1 MIHFFLPEPFSIA
14 PVPVKV
20 ESVAEGTEE
29 RESSRQIS
37 EGGHTDYPEEESVI
51 KEVDAVKTIG
61 HLGHHEKSEEYIDVS
76 VPTEERPSGKENGMG
91 SVTDIAIPD
100 AVVDQCEVR
109 KSRVSSLEE
118 CSREI
123 ERKEIVLA
131 AFIDTKLT
139 AMPPVPTSTSVCT
152 SKTVSSTIT
161 VTSPTAVSN
170 ASNITTVD
178 SVADAVT
185 AESSVGETERRSS
198 DTRKDKSNPTA
209 EVSQVHDMRN
219 APMSPKCR
227 IPVRLGEPIGFK
239 SSSHVVDDL
248 NTPSTFTQDKPTVG
262 DSVCAPTPQWPGC
275 NSPDS
280 PTPLSS
286 KAVASKSPPSA
297 SKTGTK
303 IPALLPALSP
313 GLGKG
318 DNKSPQNSSL
328 TALSEKIFFPSS
340 PTSTSLKH
348 EKSDLFSSSVLSSNR
363 SSVSNADSLLE
374 SPSGTRIL
382 QPGFYL
388 SSSAS
393 LQSSKRTSLS
403 SQSSSSSRPGSIA
416 PSLNTS
422 LDFPTSPNDKEAAY
436 NYINKP
442 NFSTTDHNLNISSKI
457 PTAVSPSSLRLNPVS
472 GFSNLEGST
481 LLGTPKSTSNEHN
494 PLVSKI
500 PTPST
505 PTSPLG
511 SASRLSSDGSQRTSV
526 ESPGKHM
533 KSWMF
538 GPHKNATVVSVE
550 LHII

>member
-1 MIHFFLPEPFSIA
+1 M
-14 PVPVKV
+14 PVVKV

-29 RESSRQIS
+29 RVGLGQIS

-51 KEVDAVKTIG
+51 KEVDAVKIVR
-61 HLGHHEKSEEYIDVS
+61 HLEHHEKCEEYVDVS
-76 VPTEERPSGKENGMG
+76 VPTDERPSGKETGMG
-91 SVTDIAIPD
+91 SVTDIAVPG
-100 AVVDQCEVR
+100 AVVDECEVR

-118 CSREI
+118 CSHET
-123 ERKEIVLA
+123 ERKETVLA
-131 AFIDTKLT
+131 AFIDTKST
-139 AMPPVPTSTSVCT
+139 TMPPIPTVTSLCT
-152 SKTVSSTIT
+152 SKTVTSTIT

-170 ASNITTVD
+170 ASNITTSTTSLVD
-178 SVADAVT
+178 SVADTVT
-185 AESSVGETERRSS
+185 AESGVGETESRSS

-209 EVSQVHDMRN
+209 EVSQVNDMQN
-219 APMSPKCR
+219 APLSPKCR
-227 IPVRLGEPIGFK
+227 IPVRLGEPIGLK
-239 SSSHVVDDL
+239 SSGHVVDDL
-248 NTPSTFTQDKPTVG
+248 NTPSTFTQDKPIVG
-262 DSVCAPTPQWPGC
+262 DSVCAPTPQRPGC

-280 PTPLSS
+280 LTPLSS
-286 KAVASKSPPSA
+286 KAVASKSPPSPL
-297 SKTGTK
+297 KTGTK
-303 IPALLPALSP
+303 IPTLLPTVSP

-318 DNKSPQNSSL
+318 DNKSLQSSSP
-328 TALSEKIFFPSS
+328 TALSEKMLFPDAKS
-340 PTSTSLKH
+340 PSTSTSMKH
-348 EKSDLFSSSVLSSNR
+348 EKSDVFSSPVLSSNR

-374 SPSGTRIL
+374 SPSGTRIP

-388 SSSAS
+388 SSSVS
-393 LQSSKRTSLS
+393 LQSSKRASLS

-416 PSLNTS
+416 PLLNTS

-472 GFSNLEGST
+472 GFSNLEGSA
-481 LLGTPKSTSNEHN
+481 LHGTPKSTSNEHN

-500 PTPST
+500 PTLTST

-538 GPHKNATVVSVE
+538 GPHKNATVVSAE

>member
-1 MIHFFLPEPFSIA
+1 V
-14 PVPVKV
+14 PVVKV
-20 ESVAEGTEE
+20 ESVAEEIEE

-37 EGGHTDYPEEESVI
+37 EGSHTDYPEEESVI
-51 KEVDAVKTIG
+51 KEVDAVKIVG
-61 HLGHHEKSEEYIDVS
+61 HLEHHEKCEEYVDVS
-76 VPTEERPSGKENGMG
+76 VPTDERPSGKETRMG
-91 SVTDIAIPD
+91 SVTDIAIPG
-100 AVVDQCEVR
+100 AVVDECEVC

-118 CSREI
+118 CSHET
-123 ERKEIVLA
+123 ERKETVLA
-131 AFIDTKLT
+131 AFIDTKST
-139 AMPPVPTSTSVCT
+139 TMPPIPTVTSLCT
-152 SKTVSSTIT
+152 SKTVTSTIT

-170 ASNITTVD
+170 ASNITTSTTSLVD
-178 SVADAVT
+178 SVADTITV
-185 AESSVGETERRSS
+185 ESGVGETESRSS

-209 EVSQVHDMRN
+209 EVSQVHDMQN
-219 APMSPKCR
+219 APLSPKCR
-227 IPVRLGEPIGFK
+227 IPVRLGEPIGLK
-239 SSSHVVDDL
+239 SSGHVVDDL

-262 DSVCAPTPQWPGC
+262 DSVCAPTPQRPGC

-280 PTPLSS
+280 LTPLSS
-286 KAVASKSPPSA
+286 KTVASKSPPSP

-303 IPALLPALSP
+303 IPTLLPTVSP

-318 DNKSPQNSSL
+318 DNSSP
-328 TALSEKIFFPSS
+328 TALSEKLLFPPS
-340 PTSTSLKH
+340 TSTSMKH
-348 EKSDLFSSSVLSSNR
+348 EKSDVFSSSVLSSNQ

-374 SPSGTRIL
+374 SPSGTRIP

-388 SSSAS
+388 SSSVS
-393 LQSSKRTSLS
+393 LQSSKRASLS

-472 GFSNLEGST
+472 GFSNLEGSA
-481 LLGTPKSTSNEHN
+481 LHGTPKSTSNEHN

-500 PTPST
+500 PTLTST

-538 GPHKNATVVSVE
+538 GPHKNATVVSAE

>member
-1 MIHFFLPEPFSIA
+1 
-14 PVPVKV
+14 VPVVKA

-29 RESSRQIS
+29 RESSGRIS

-51 KEVDAVKTIG
+51 KEADAVKIVG
-61 HLGHHEKSEEYIDVS
+61 HMGHHEKSEEYVDVS
-76 VPTEERPSGKENGMG
+76 VPTEEKPSGKETGMG

-100 AVVDQCEVR
+100 AVVDQYEVH

-118 CSREI
+118 CSHEI
-123 ERKEIVLA
+123 ERKETVLA

-139 AMPPVPTSTSVCT
+139 TMPPIPTITSVCT
-152 SKTVSSTIT
+152 SKTVNSTII
-161 VTSPTAVSN
+161 VTSPIAVSN
-170 ASNITTVD
+170 ASNITTSTTSVVD

-198 DTRKDKSNPTA
+198 DTRKDNSNPTA
-209 EVSQVHDMRN
+209 EVSQVHNMRN
-219 APMSPKCR
+219 APLSPKCR
-227 IPVRLGEPIGFK
+227 IPVRLGEPVGLK
-239 SSSHVVDDL
+239 SSGHVVDDL
-248 NTPSTFTQDKPTVG
+248 NTPSAFTQNKPTVG

-280 PTPLSS
+280 LTPLLS

-303 IPALLPALSP
+303 IPALFSPVSP

-318 DNKSPQNSSL
+318 DNKSLQNSSL
-328 TALSEKIFFPSS
+328 TAFSEKMLFPDAKS
-340 PTSTSLKH
+340 PTSTSFKH
-348 EKSDLFSSSVLSSNR
+348 EKSDVFSSSILSSNR
-363 SSVSNADSLLE
+363 SSVSNADSLSE

-388 SSSAS
+388 SSSGS

-416 PSLNTS
+416 PLLNTS

-442 NFSTTDHNLNISSKI
+442 SFSTTDHNLNISSKI

-472 GFSNLEGST
+472 GFSNLEGSA
-481 LLGTPKSTSNEHN
+481 LHGTPKSTSNEHN

-500 PTPST
+500 PTLTST

-538 GPHKNATVVSVE
+538 GPHKNATVVSAE
-550 LHII
+550 LHVI

>member
-1 MIHFFLPEPFSIA
+1 M
-14 PVPVKV
+14 PVVQVK
-20 ESVAEGTEE
+20 SVAEGTEE
-29 RESSRQIS
+29 RESSGQTS

-51 KEVDAVKTIG
+51 KEGDAVKTVG
-61 HLGHHEKSEEYIDVS
+61 HVEHHEKSEEYVDVS
-76 VPTEERPSGKENGMG
+76 VPTDERPSGKESGTG
-91 SVTDIAIPD
+91 SVADTAIPD
-100 AVVDQCEVR
+100 TVVECEVR
-109 KSRVSSLEE
+109 KSRVSSSEE
-118 CSREI
+118 YSHEI
-123 ERKEIVLA
+123 ERKETVLA
-131 AFIDTKLT
+131 AFIDTKST
-139 AMPPVPTSTSVCT
+139 TMPPVPTITSVCT
-152 SKTVSSTIT
+152 SKTVTSTVT

-170 ASNITTVD
+170 ANNITTNTTSLVD

-185 AESSVGETERRSS
+185 AESSVGETERSS
-198 DTRKDKSNPTA
+198 DTRQDKSNPTA

-219 APMSPKCR
+219 APVSPKCR
-227 IPVRLGEPIGFK
+227 IPVRLGESIGLK
-239 SSSHVVDDL
+239 SSGHVVDDL

-262 DSVCAPTPQWPGC
+262 DSVCAPTPQRPGC

-280 PTPLSS
+280 LTPLSS

-303 IPALLPALSP
+303 IPTLLPTVSP

-328 TALSEKIFFPSS
+328 SEKMLFTDAKS
-340 PTSTSLKH
+340 PATSASLKH
-348 EKSDLFSSSVLSSNR
+348 EKSDVFSSSLLSSNR
-363 SSVSNADSLLE
+363 SSVSNADSLSE

-382 QPGFYL
+382 QPGFYV
-388 SSSAS
+388 SSSVS
-393 LQSSKRTSLS
+393 LHSSKRASLS

-416 PSLNTS
+416 PLLNTS

-457 PTAVSPSSLRLNPVS
+457 PTAVSPSSLRLNPVG
-472 GFSNLEGST
+472 GFSNLEGSA
-481 LLGTPKSTSNEHN
+481 LHGTPKSTSNEHN

-500 PTPST
+500 PTLTST

-511 SASRLSSDGSQRTSV
+511 SVSRLLSDGSQRTSV

-538 GPHKNATVVSVE
+538 GPHKNATVVSAE
-550 LHII
+550 LHVI

>member
-1 MIHFFLPEPFSIA
+1 M
-14 PVPVKV
+14 PVVKV

-29 RESSRQIS
+29 RVGLGQIS

-51 KEVDAVKTIG
+51 KEVDAVKIVR
-61 HLGHHEKSEEYIDVS
+61 HLEHHEKCEEYVDVS
-76 VPTEERPSGKENGMG
+76 VPTDERPSGKETGMG
-91 SVTDIAIPD
+91 SVTDIAVPG
-100 AVVDQCEVR
+100 AVVDECEVR

-118 CSREI
+118 CSHET
-123 ERKEIVLA
+123 ERKETVLA
-131 AFIDTKLT
+131 AFIDTKST
-139 AMPPVPTSTSVCT
+139 TTPPIPTVTSLCT
-152 SKTVSSTIT
+152 SKTVTSTIT

-170 ASNITTVD
+170 ASNITTSTTSLVD
-178 SVADAVT
+178 SVADTVT
-185 AESSVGETERRSS
+185 AESGVGETESRSS

-209 EVSQVHDMRN
+209 EVSQVNDMQN
-219 APMSPKCR
+219 APLSPKCR
-227 IPVRLGEPIGFK
+227 IPVRLGEPIGLK
-239 SSSHVVDDL
+239 SSGHVVDDL
-248 NTPSTFTQDKPTVG
+248 NTPSTFTQDKPIVG
-262 DSVCAPTPQWPGC
+262 DSVCAPTPQRPGC

-280 PTPLSS
+280 LTPLSS
-286 KAVASKSPPSA
+286 KAVASKSPPSPLKA
-297 SKTGTK
+297 GTK
-303 IPALLPALSP
+303 IPTLLPTVSP

-318 DNKSPQNSSL
+318 DNKSLQSSSP
-328 TALSEKIFFPSS
+328 TALSEKMLFPDAKS
-340 PTSTSLKH
+340 PSTSTSMKH
-348 EKSDLFSSSVLSSNR
+348 EKSDVFSSPVLSSNR

-374 SPSGTRIL
+374 SPSGTRIP

-388 SSSAS
+388 SSSVS
-393 LQSSKRTSLS
+393 LQSSKRASLS

-416 PSLNTS
+416 PLLNTS

-472 GFSNLEGST
+472 GFSNLEGSA
-481 LLGTPKSTSNEHN
+481 LHGTPKSTSNEHN

-500 PTPST
+500 PTLTST

-538 GPHKNATVVSVE
+538 GPHKNATVVSAE

>member
-1 MIHFFLPEPFSIA
+1 M
-14 PVPVKV
+14 PVVKV

-29 RESSRQIS
+29 RAGLGQIS

-51 KEVDAVKTIG
+51 KEVDAVKIVR
-61 HLGHHEKSEEYIDVS
+61 HLEHHEKCEEYVDVS
-76 VPTEERPSGKENGMG
+76 VPTDERPSGKETGMG
-91 SVTDIAIPD
+91 SVADIAVPG
-100 AVVDQCEVR
+100 AVVDECEVR

-118 CSREI
+118 CSHET
-123 ERKEIVLA
+123 ERKETVLA
-131 AFIDTKLT
+131 AFIDTKST
-139 AMPPVPTSTSVCT
+139 TTPPIPTVTSLCT
-152 SKTVSSTIT
+152 LKTVTSTIT

-170 ASNITTVD
+170 ASNITTSTTSLVD
-178 SVADAVT
+178 SVADTVT
-185 AESSVGETERRSS
+185 AESGVGETESRSS

-209 EVSQVHDMRN
+209 EVSQVHDMQN
-219 APMSPKCR
+219 APLSPKCR
-227 IPVRLGEPIGFK
+227 IPVRLGEPIGLK
-239 SSSHVVDDL
+239 SSGHVVDDL
-248 NTPSTFTQDKPTVG
+248 NTPSTFTQDKPIVG
-262 DSVCAPTPQWPGC
+262 DSVCAPTPQRPGC

-280 PTPLSS
+280 LTPLSS
-286 KAVASKSPPSA
+286 KAVASKSPPSPL
-297 SKTGTK
+297 KTGTK
-303 IPALLPALSP
+303 IPTLLPTVSP

-318 DNKSPQNSSL
+318 DNKSLQSSSP
-328 TALSEKIFFPSS
+328 TALSEKMLFPDAKS
-340 PTSTSLKH
+340 PSTSTSMKR
-348 EKSDLFSSSVLSSNR
+348 EKSDVFSSPVLSSNR

-374 SPSGTRIL
+374 SPSGTRIP

-388 SSSAS
+388 SSSVS
-393 LQSSKRTSLS
+393 LQSSKRASLS

-416 PSLNTS
+416 PLLNTS

-472 GFSNLEGST
+472 GFSNLEGSA
-481 LLGTPKSTSNEHN
+481 LHGTPKSTSNEHN

-500 PTPST
+500 PTLTST

-538 GPHKNATVVSVE
+538 GPHKNATVVSAE

>member
-1 MIHFFLPEPFSIA
+1 M
-14 PVPVKV
+14 PVVKV

-29 RESSRQIS
+29 RAGLGQIS

-51 KEVDAVKTIG
+51 KEVDAVKIVR
-61 HLGHHEKSEEYIDVS
+61 HLEHHEKCEEYVDVS
-76 VPTEERPSGKENGMG
+76 VPTDERPSGKETGMG
-91 SVTDIAIPD
+91 SVADIAVPG
-100 AVVDQCEVR
+100 AVVDECEVR

-118 CSREI
+118 CSHET
-123 ERKEIVLA
+123 ERKETVLA
-131 AFIDTKLT
+131 AFIDTKST
-139 AMPPVPTSTSVCT
+139 TTPPIPTVTSLCT
-152 SKTVSSTIT
+152 LKTVTSTIT

-170 ASNITTVD
+170 ASNITTSTTSLVD
-178 SVADAVT
+178 SVADTVT
-185 AESSVGETERRSS
+185 AESGVGETESRSS

-209 EVSQVHDMRN
+209 EVSQVHDMQN
-219 APMSPKCR
+219 APLSPKCR
-227 IPVRLGEPIGFK
+227 IPVRLGEPIGLK
-239 SSSHVVDDL
+239 SSGHVVDDL
-248 NTPSTFTQDKPTVG
+248 NTPSTFTQDKPIVG
-262 DSVCAPTPQWPGC
+262 DSVCAPTPQRPGC

-280 PTPLSS
+280 LTPLSS
-286 KAVASKSPPSA
+286 KAVASKSPPSPL
-297 SKTGTK
+297 KTGTK
-303 IPALLPALSP
+303 IPTLLPTVSP

-318 DNKSPQNSSL
+318 DNKSLQSSSP
-328 TALSEKIFFPSS
+328 TALSEKMLFPDAKS
-340 PTSTSLKH
+340 PSTSTSMKH
-348 EKSDLFSSSVLSSNR
+348 EKSDVFSSPVLSSNR

-374 SPSGTRIL
+374 SPSGTRIP

-388 SSSAS
+388 SSSVS
-393 LQSSKRTSLS
+393 LQSSKRASLS

-416 PSLNTS
+416 PLLNTS

-472 GFSNLEGST
+472 GFSNLEGSA
-481 LLGTPKSTSNEHN
+481 LHGTPKSTSNEHN

-500 PTPST
+500 PTLTST

-538 GPHKNATVVSVE
+538 GPHKNATVVSAE